1 MLSSREVIRGT
12 FRISIVVAVL
22 AAAYTAYQDLQ
33 ANKIAERELFN
44 MWAAYECA
52 AQLSEEELKPSLN
65 EDGLFDLRKVG
76 CTTER
81 FLASSEELSQAG
93 ALRRKWLLDNARTF
107 DVGNAILSACV
118 WFVVVNLLGLGFIAV
133 RGTVRWIVAGFRARA

>member
-1 MLSSREVIRGT
+1 
-12 FRISIVVAVL
+12 
-22 AAAYTAYQDLQ
+22 
-33 ANKIAERELFN
+33 

-133 RGTVRWIVAGFRARA
+133 RGTVRWIVAWVAAAFTGSHYFSYPSPPLSQHAAKMWSGGL